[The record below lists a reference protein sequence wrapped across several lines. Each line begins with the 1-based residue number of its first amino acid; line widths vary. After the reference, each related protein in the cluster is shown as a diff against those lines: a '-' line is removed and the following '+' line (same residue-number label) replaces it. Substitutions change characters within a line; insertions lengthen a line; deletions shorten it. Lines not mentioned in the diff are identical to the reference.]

1 MFIILGIRKRSS
13 SVMILS
19 GVCRLVFHRVSLEAT
34 EDTLTMQMT
43 LLAMVIWVEQSA
55 SNPQLTAF
63 G

>member
-1 MFIILGIRKRSS
+1 
-13 SVMILS
+13 MILS